1 MTLELSEE
9 LSITLLIALLCRW
22 QVRLEIAK
30 SFHRAQS
37 DRPVEVSLTFLSV
50 IVIIG
55 FVVTVVD
62 CHCDL
67 HEFCLLIILFWYLD
81 IAHSEVV
88 NHFLLLIL
96 SNQSVG

>member
-9 LSITLLIALLCRW
+9 LSITLLIAFLSRW
-22 QVRLEIAK
+22 QVRLKIAK

-81 IAHSEVV
+81 IAHT
-88 NHFLLLIL
+88 
-96 SNQSVG
+96 